1 MEQTVTEAAAA
12 AAPQQQTTIQQG
24 QQLVSQPLRP
34 IHPVQSASLTID
46 NLICQ
51 WQGCGERCDG
61 ADALY
66 ASLPA
71 LFYDMLIVARIV
83 LEPIACGKIV
93 PSRKIDR

>member
-1 MEQTVTEAAAA
+1 MEQTVTKAAAA
-12 AAPQQQTTIQQG
+12 AAPQQQTTVQQG
-24 QQLVSQPLRP
+24 QQLVSQPSRP
-34 IHPVQSASLTID
+34 IHPVQSASVTID

-51 WQGCGERCDG
+51 WQGCGERCDS

-71 LFYDMLIVARIV
+71 FLYDILIVVRIA